1 MLFLARLIRSGTVAK
16 HPPANLLVTHC
27 VTVCQE
33 CEHPDE
39 FEERYMAALM
49 EGCDLSEEDVEK
61 PEVEALC
68 AQAAKFYAAM
78 KEAGSWQDQ
87 LSTFMDAVVDESD
100 AASAQAKWGE
110 GDGGDVGGDD
120 DIPVREAT

>member
-1 MLFLARLIRSGTVAK
+1 
-16 HPPANLLVTHC
+16 
-27 VTVCQE
+27 
-33 CEHPDE
+33 
-39 FEERYMAALM
+39 MAALM
-49 EGCDLSEEDVEK
+49 EDCGLSKEDVEK

-68 AQAAKFYAAM
+68 AQAAKFYAAI
-78 KEAGSWQDQ
+78 KEEEAGSWQDQ
-87 LSTFMDAVVDESD
+87 LSTFMEAVVDESD